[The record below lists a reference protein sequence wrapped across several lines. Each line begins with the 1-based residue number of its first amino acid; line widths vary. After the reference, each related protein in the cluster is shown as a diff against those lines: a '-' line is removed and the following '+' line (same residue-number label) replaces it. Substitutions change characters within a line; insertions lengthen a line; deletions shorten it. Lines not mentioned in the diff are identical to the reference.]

1 MKEKIIIATI
11 KSWNINNAYKFK
23 ELYKDEYEVVILT
36 NKNELKKEFIDNIN
50 SKWLFLPHWS
60 WIIPPEIY
68 QNYTCIVFH
77 ITDLPFGRGGSP
89 LQNLISKKIY
99 ETKISALKVTEKLD
113 AGPIYLKENFY
124 IGLGNAEEIFIQVSE
139 IIFFKMIP
147 FIIIKNPIPIEQRG
161 KITIFK
167 RRKPEES
174 DLTSVN
180 PSSLSDFYD
189 YIRMLDGEGYP
200 KAFINFGEF
209 KMEFSEV
216 HRKLDKIV
224 GRFEIFKRGKEE

>member
-1 MKEKIIIATI
+1 MKNKIIIATI
-11 KSWNINNAYKFK
+11 KSWNIDNAYKFR
-23 ELYKDEYEVVILT
+23 ELYKNKYEVTIF
-36 NKNELKKEFIDNIN
+36 KDKKELNKEIINSIN
-50 SKWLFLPHWS
+50 SKWIFFPHWS

-68 QNYTCIVFH
+68 KKYTCVVFH

-124 IGLGNAEEIFIQVSE
+124 IGLGSAEEIFIQASE

-147 FIIIKNPIPIEQRG
+147 FIITKNLIPKEQNG
-161 KITIFK
+161 NITIFR

-174 DLTSVN
+174 DLISADL
-180 PSSLSDFYD
+180 SSLSDFYD

-216 HRKLDKIV
+216 HKKADKIV
-224 GRFEIFKRGKEE
+224 GKFEIFKRGNKK

>member
-11 KSWNINNAYKFK
+11 KSWNIDNAHKFK
-23 ELYKDEYEVVILT
+23 KLYKNEYEVIIIT
-36 NKNELKKEFIDNIN
+36 NKNDLKKGIIN
-50 SKWLFLPHWS
+50 SINPKWILFPHWS

-68 QNYTCIVFH
+68 KKYTCVVFH

-124 IGLGNAEEIFIQVSE
+124 IGLGSAEEIFIQASE

-147 FIIIKNPIPIEQRG
+147 FIITKNLIPKEQNG
-161 KITIFK
+161 NITIFK

-174 DLTSVN
+174 DLISTN
-180 PSSLSDFYD
+180 LSSLSDFYD

-200 KAFINFGEF
+200 KAFINFGEY

-216 HRKLDKIV
+216 HKKSDKIV
-224 GRFEIFKRGKEE
+224 GKFEIFKKGNKK